1 MKTVIYNFDKF
12 VNYNLA
18 DNMPKD
24 ELRNY
29 GIRIYRRFE
38 KYAHKYILKGADRV
52 ILLGP
57 DFQPCA
63 TIDNDCATFIFA
75 LFSQAI
81 SRLKVWTRRI
91 IARK

>member
-1 MKTVIYNFDKF
+1 MKTIVYNFDKF
-12 VNYNLA
+12 VNYSLMY
-18 DNMPKD
+18 NMSKD
-24 ELRNY
+24 EIRNY
-29 GIRIYRRFE
+29 GIRIYHRFE
-38 KYAHKYILKGADRV
+38 KYAYRYILKGADRV

-57 DFQPCA
+57 DFKPCA
-63 TIDNDCATFIFA
+63 IIDNDCATIIFA